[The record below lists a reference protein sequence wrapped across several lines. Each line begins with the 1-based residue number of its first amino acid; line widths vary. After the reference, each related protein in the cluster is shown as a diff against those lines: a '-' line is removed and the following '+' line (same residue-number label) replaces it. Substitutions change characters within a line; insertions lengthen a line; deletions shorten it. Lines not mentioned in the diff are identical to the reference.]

1 MKKKIYK
8 VKDNPYVTRSTDR
21 DYSHAVIVN
30 RKENGTPCTW
40 SFCRTEEL
48 AHKKLR
54 ELQKY
59 YGDEQLYTIT
69 INEAVL
75 AK

>member
-1 MKKKIYK
+1 MKKIYR

-40 SFCRTEEL
+40 AFCRTESL
-48 AHKKLR
+48 AQKKYR
-54 ELQKY
+54 ELYKY

-69 INEAVL
+69 INETIL
-75 AK
+75 IK

>member
-1 MKKKIYK
+1 MKKLYR

-40 SFCRTEEL
+40 SFCRTEGL
-48 AHKKLR
+48 AQKKYR
-54 ELQKY
+54 ELYKY
-59 YGDEQLYTIT
+59 YGDKQLYTIT
-69 INEAVL
+69 INETIL
-75 AK
+75 IK